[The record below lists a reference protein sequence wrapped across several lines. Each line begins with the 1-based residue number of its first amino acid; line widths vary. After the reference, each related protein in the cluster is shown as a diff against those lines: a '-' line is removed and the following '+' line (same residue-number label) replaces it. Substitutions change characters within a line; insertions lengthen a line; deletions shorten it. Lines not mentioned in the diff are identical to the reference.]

1 MKSPGLISRLS
12 KWALECEKKKKKVMH
27 ELAFTKRGQI
37 YLEGRLEFTQPHSYK
52 GIKGSETNSYLPFT
66 SACQWFFI

>member
-1 MKSPGLISRLS
+1 
-12 KWALECEKKKKKVMH
+12 MH

-52 GIKGSETNSYLPFT
+52 ALKGSETNSYLPFT